1 MKMITFKE
9 DISNLSAEDL
19 KSLFEM
25 SYTKIRELDDRIKK
39 FSLYAIIIVILYLI
53 SANTSFGTLQIGPIS
68 ISDLPR
74 VAELIPL
81 LFSYLT
87 LELATSTF
95 HRFEVVVLTQDIFE
109 KLNPEISKSKN
120 REAIIKILFPFSIW
134 TELANIENSS
144 KIGCLLFSLLI
155 LVPTISVL
163 FLPIAFQ
170 FVLLKDQYEN
180 LSTKLEVILFGL
192 AIWLTIISIWYSV
205 SGIRKMI
212 KQKLE

>member
-1 MKMITFKE
+1 MITFKE